1 MRQPKVGGDSPPGCM
16 KPQLSSDA
24 CFGTHRSAAVS
35 LHNEQQKI
43 RDHESH
49 AAACGERAALPSEPL
64 DEESA
69 AEVLL
74 TAEQMHSLH
83 PTRESLQCARIEAL
97 IHCKRYKA
105 ALVACNALPRSV
117 DAAYLTAEALWRNG
131 CLDDAVEA
139 LRDTVQLRRSA
150 KCAELW
156 QFIEHLKA
164 CVSPLV
170 CASRL
175 QRCSKR
181 SFITQERLD
190 VAQGMAEI
198 NASDAAAILDE
209 LLASKRVAG
218 TRMNAELLRRR
229 AALTADSSRAIADLD
244 AALRMDPDNVD
255 CLIIRAGIF
264 DACGDKERC
273 FLDLRRIAC
282 LDPKVRASVTSHP
295 SRSLKRYVN
304 IQAPSSAAELRAA
317 AKNALQQQGRNRRF
331 AHPAPYC
338 GHASSERPPPRCY
351 QILGLSMSA
360 TERDIARA
368 YRKLAAKWHPDRAPP
383 ENQEARPRSHES
395 ALNRRHSD
403 TSSFRSQPSAF
414 VY

>member
-1 MRQPKVGGDSPPGCM
+1 MGGDSPPGCM

-24 CFGTHRSAAVS
+24 RLVPRSAAVS
-35 LHNEQQKI
+35 LQIEQQKI

-69 AEVLL
+69 AEMLL
-74 TAEQMHSLH
+74 TAEQMHALH

-105 ALVACNALPRSV
+105 ALVACNALPRNV
-117 DAAYLTAEALWRNG
+117 DAACLTAEALWRNG
-131 CLDDAVEA
+131 CLDDAAEA
-139 LRDTVQLRRSA
+139 LRDAVQLRRSA
-150 KCAELW
+150 KCADLW
-156 QFIEHLKA
+156 QFIQHLKA
-164 CVSPLV
+164 RVWRVRVSF
-170 CASRL
+170 AR
-175 QRCSKR
+175 SKR
-181 SFITQERLD
+181 SCLTQDRLD
-190 VAQGMAEI
+190 FAEGMAEV
-198 NASDAAAILDE
+198 NASDAAAVLDE
-209 LLASKRVAG
+209 LLANKRVAG

-229 AALTADSSRAIADLD
+229 AALTADSNRAIADLD
-244 AALRMDPDNVD
+244 AALRMDPENVD

-282 LDPKVRASVTSHP
+282 LDPKVRALITSHP

-317 AKNALQQQGRNRRF
+317 AKNALRQQGRNRRF
-331 AHPAPYC
+331 AHPAPYRS
-338 GHASSERPPPRCY
+338 HASSERPPPRCY

-360 TERDIARA
+360 TERDIAHA
-368 YRKLAAKWHPDRAPP
+368 YRKLAAKWHPDHVPP
-383 ENQEARPRSHES
+383 ENQQARPRSHES

-403 TSSFRSQPSAF
+403 TSPSGCNPALSCISGGIRAAA
-414 VY
+414 